1 MAKFYVTSGE
11 VRVVVDAQD
20 ARSAALWS
28 MHLTLA
34 NVTDLEDLDLSPDQR
49 DDLAQFDAISRFD
62 RWMEI
67 SEIGFDRDEAGV
79 FEALDIMLEWNQ
91 LAMAVVRLERLIMSD
106 ELEAE

>member
-28 MHLTLA
+28 MHLSLA
-34 NVTDLEDLDLSPDQR
+34 KVTDLDDFDLSPDQR
-49 DDLAQFDAISRFD
+49 LDLAQFDTISRFD
-62 RWMEI
+62 RWI
-67 SEIGFDRDEAGV
+67 GVSEIGFERDEAGL
-79 FEALDIMLEWNQ
+79 FEALDIMIEWNQ
-91 LAMAVVRLERLIMSD
+91 LATAVVRLERLILSD